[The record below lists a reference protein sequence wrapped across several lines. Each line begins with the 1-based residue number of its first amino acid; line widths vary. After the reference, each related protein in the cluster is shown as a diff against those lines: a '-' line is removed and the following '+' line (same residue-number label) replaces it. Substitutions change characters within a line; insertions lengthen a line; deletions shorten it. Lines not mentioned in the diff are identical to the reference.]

1 LADVL
6 EVVLALAADLGR
18 DTGGLER
25 LRSAKAAERGS
36 FTERI
41 VWCGNL
47 GS

>member
-1 LADVL
+1 MFLKSCG
-6 EVVLALAADLGR
+6 LAAELLDA
-18 DTGGLER
+18 GGLER
-25 LRSAKAAERGS
+25 LRSAKAVERGS